1 MISTNQKAIERV
13 TAFWRNFATDPVTHQ
28 DRDHYDRQQRR
39 TRHRIRFGER
49 QRAKQTPFLPF
60 QGEDRDKR
68 QRDNQQTDKQRRT
81 HFNRR
86 IGDHLPARFII
97 QRGVRMLV
105 LPLFQPFMRIL
116 DHDDSG
122 IDHRPDGN
130 RNAAQRH
137 NIGVQSLKVH
147 DNKSNTQPQRQR
159 NNRHQRR
166 AHMPEKQRTDY
177 RHHNKLFQQ
186 LAAEVV
192 DGAVNEL
199 AAIVCCNYL
208 HAFRQTT
215 FQRFQFVFHGG
226 DHFSGVFAGAQDHHP
241 ARHFA
246 FAAQFGN
253 APAHLRANLDLRNI
267 TQINGHAIFTGF

>member
-1 MISTNQKAIERV
+1 M
-13 TAFWRNFATDPVTHQ
+13 
-28 DRDHYDRQQRR
+28 
-39 TRHRIRFGER
+39 
-49 QRAKQTPFLPF
+49 
-60 QGEDRDKR
+60 
-68 QRDNQQTDKQRRT
+68 
-81 HFNRR
+81 
-86 IGDHLPARFII
+86 
-97 QRGVRMLV
+97 

-130 RNAAQRH
+130 RNATQRH
-137 NIGVQSLKVH
+137 NIGIQPLEVH

-215 FQRFQFVFHGG
+215 FQRFQFVLHGG
-226 DHFSGVFAGAQDHHP
+226 DHFSGVFAGSQDHHP

-246 FAAQFGN
+246 FAV
-253 APAHLRANLDLRNI
+253 
-267 TQINGHAIFTGF
+267 